1 MAAMDAVSPPDDRVP
16 VSVLT
21 GFLGS
26 GKTTLLNHILT
37 QTHGKKIA
45 VIENEFGDVGIDDAL
60 LKNNMRQRV
69 EGEELIEMMNGCICC
84 TVRADLSVVLKKLK
98 GKHDARPLDGIII
111 ETTGMADPAPVAQT
125 FFVDEAVGAFARLDG
140 IVTLVDAKH
149 VEQHLDEE
157 KPEGAENEA
166 VEQVAFA
173 DRLVLNKTD
182 LVPDEAALRRV
193 EGRLRAIN
201 KFAPI
206 VRCEQSRVAADQVL
220 NIGAFDLTRTLEM
233 DPAFLDTD
241 GEHEHD
247 QSVTSLGFDTSE
259 ADVDLGLFQD
269 WLQGL
274 LRDEGPNL
282 FRIKGILSVADVP
295 DRYVYH
301 AVHMIFDGR
310 FMDPWAPG
318 ERVSKLTFIGKHLDH
333 GALKAG
339 FLACLATPE
348 NYKKKSEGLRFR
360 VGARVEC
367 NRGGG
372 WAAGT
377 VIRHLYREADD
388 LPGFLAPYQVEL
400 DDGTLI
406 YCPADAESCVRRASE

>member
-1 MAAMDAVSPPDDRVP
+1 MAKFQKVP
-16 VSVLT
+16 VTILT

-37 QTHGKKIA
+37 SMDHKKRFA

-60 LKNNMRQRV
+60 LKNNMRQQV

>member
-1 MAAMDAVSPPDDRVP
+1 MD
-16 VSVLT
+16 
-21 GFLGS
+21 
-26 GKTTLLNHILT
+26 H
-37 QTHGKKIA
+37 KKRFA

-60 LKNNMRQRV
+60 LKNNVRQRV
-69 EGEELIEMMNGCICC
+69 EGEELVEMMNGCICC
-84 TVRADLSVVLKKLK
+84 AVRADLSVVLRKLK

-111 ETTGMADPAPVAQT
+111 ETTGMADPAPRP
-125 FFVDEAVGAFARLDG
+125 DLLPPRRGEAR
-140 IVTLVDAKH
+140 
-149 VEQHLDEE
+149 
-157 KPEGAENEA
+157 GAENEA

-182 LVPDEAALRRV
+182 LAPDEAAPGRV

-206 VRCEQSRVAADQVL
+206 VRCERSRVAADSVL
-220 NIGAFDLTRTLEM
+220 NIGAFDLARTLDM

-318 ERVSKLTFIGKHLDH
+318 CAETKSSTRLQCER
-333 GALKAG
+333 
-339 FLACLATPE
+339 
-348 NYKKKSEGLRFR
+348 
-360 VGARVEC
+360 
-367 NRGGG
+367 
-372 WAAGT
+372 
-377 VIRHLYREADD
+377 IRM
-388 LPGFLAPYQVEL
+388 F
-400 DDGTLI
+400 
-406 YCPADAESCVRRASE
+406 

>member
-1 MAAMDAVSPPDDRVP
+1 MAPKVP
-16 VSVLT
+16 VTILT

-37 QTHGKKIA
+37 AKHDKKIA

-60 LKNNMRQRV
+60 LKPNLQSTTDEDV
-69 EGEELIEMMNGCICC
+69 IEMMNGCICC
-84 TVRADLSVVLKKLK
+84 TVRQDLVEVLKKLARRSEK
-98 GKHDARPLDGIII
+98 GLKLDAIVI
-111 ETTGMADPAPVAQT
+111 ETTGLADPAPVAQT
-125 FFVDEAVGAFARLDG
+125 FFVDDDVKAFCELDG

-149 VEQHLDEE
+149 VVQHLDDE

-173 DRLVLNKTD
+173 DRLILNKVD
-182 LVPDEAALRRV
+182 LVDGAELDEV
-193 EGRLRAIN
+193 ERRLRDIN
-201 KFAPI
+201 KFAP
-206 VRCEQSRVAADQVL
+206 VLRSEQSKVSVDQVL
-220 NIGAFDLTRTLEM
+220 GIKAFDLTRTLEM